1 MKNVNV
7 KLEKVS
13 YEKVMGMKEQMM
25 IKKNGMVVLILG
37 WDKMREKKY
46 EGDWREVERK
56 EREDFIIFLDGGE
69 NIEIEL
75 FIEKNPPKRLTRPEA
90 RGLRH
95 LAFRVD
101 DIYKSVEELKK
112 RGIETEEIRIDPLNG
127 KHMTFFFDPDGL
139 PLELHE

>member
-1 MKNVNV
+1 MIFDSIHHIAIIASDYDKAKDFYVN
-7 KLEKVS
+7 KLGLK
-13 YEKVMGMKEQMM
+13 
-25 IKKNGMVVLILG
+25 IN
-37 WDKMREKKY
+37 
-46 EGDWREVERK
+46 REVERK

>member
-1 MKNVNV
+1 MIFDSIHHIAIIASDYDKAKDFYVN
-7 KLEKVS
+7 KLGLK
-13 YEKVMGMKEQMM
+13 
-25 IKKNGMVVLILG
+25 IN
-37 WDKMREKKY
+37 
-46 EGDWREVERK
+46 REVERK
-56 EREDFIIFLDGGE
+56 EREDFIIFLDAGD

-75 FIEKNPPKRLTRPEA
+75 FIEKNPPKRVTRPEA

-139 PLELHE
+139 PLEIRE

>member
-1 MKNVNV
+1 MIFDSIHHIAIITSDYNKAKDFYVN
-7 KLEKVS
+7 KLGLK
-13 YEKVMGMKEQMM
+13 
-25 IKKNGMVVLILG
+25 IK
-37 WDKMREKKY
+37 
-46 EGDWREVERK
+46 REVERK

-101 DIYKSVEELKK
+101 DIFKSVEELKK

>member
-1 MKNVNV
+1 MIFDSIHHIAIIASDYNKAKDFYVN
-7 KLEKVS
+7 KL
-13 YEKVMGMKEQMM
+13 GLN
-25 IKKNGMVVLILG
+25 IN
-37 WDKMREKKY
+37 
-46 EGDWREVERK
+46 REVERK

-95 LAFRVD
+95 LAFRVY

>member
-1 MKNVNV
+1 MIFDSIHHIAIIASDYSKAKDFYVN
-7 KLEKVS
+7 KLGLK
-13 YEKVMGMKEQMM
+13 
-25 IKKNGMVVLILG
+25 IK
-37 WDKMREKKY
+37 
-46 EGDWREVERK
+46 REVERK

-101 DIYKSVEELKK
+101 DIFKSVEELKK
-112 RGIETEEIRIDPLNG
+112 RGIETEEIRVDPLNG

>member
-1 MKNVNV
+1 MIFDSIHHIAIIASDYNKAKDFYVN
-7 KLEKVS
+7 KLGLK
-13 YEKVMGMKEQMM
+13 
-25 IKKNGMVVLILG
+25 IN
-37 WDKMREKKY
+37 
-46 EGDWREVERK
+46 REVERK

-101 DIYKSVEELKK
+101 DIFKSVEELKK

>member
-1 MKNVNV
+1 MIFDSIHHVAIIASDYDKAKEFYVDKLGFKV
-7 KLEKVS
+7 K
-13 YEKVMGMKEQMM
+13 
-25 IKKNGMVVLILG
+25 
-37 WDKMREKKY
+37 
-46 EGDWREVERK
+46 REVERK

>member
-1 MKNVNV
+1 MIFDSIHHIAIIASDYDKAKDFYVN
-7 KLEKVS
+7 KLGLK
-13 YEKVMGMKEQMM
+13 
-25 IKKNGMVVLILG
+25 IN
-37 WDKMREKKY
+37 
-46 EGDWREVERK
+46 REVERK

-101 DIYKSVEELKK
+101 DIFKSVEELKK

>member
-1 MKNVNV
+1 MIFDSIHHIAIIASDYSKAKDFYVN
-7 KLEKVS
+7 KLGLK
-13 YEKVMGMKEQMM
+13 
-25 IKKNGMVVLILG
+25 IN
-37 WDKMREKKY
+37 
-46 EGDWREVERK
+46 REVERK

-75 FIEKNPPKRLTRPEA
+75 FIEKNPPKRLTRHEA

>member
-1 MKNVNV
+1 MIFDSIHHIAIIASDYDKAKEFYVDKLGFKV
-7 KLEKVS
+7 K
-13 YEKVMGMKEQMM
+13 
-25 IKKNGMVVLILG
+25 
-37 WDKMREKKY
+37 
-46 EGDWREVERK
+46 REVERK
-56 EREDFIIFLDGGE
+56 EREDFIIFLDAGD

-112 RGIETEEIRIDPLNG
+112 RGIETEEIRTDPLNG

>member
-1 MKNVNV
+1 MIFDSIHHIAIIASDYDKAKEFYVDKLGFKV
-7 KLEKVS
+7 K
-13 YEKVMGMKEQMM
+13 
-25 IKKNGMVVLILG
+25 
-37 WDKMREKKY
+37 
-46 EGDWREVERK
+46 REVERK

-101 DIYKSVEELKK
+101 DIFKSVEELKK
-112 RGIETEEIRIDPLNG
+112 RGIETEEIRVDPLNG

>member
-1 MKNVNV
+1 MIFDSIHHIAIIASDYDKAKEFYVDKLGFKV
-7 KLEKVS
+7 K
-13 YEKVMGMKEQMM
+13 
-25 IKKNGMVVLILG
+25 
-37 WDKMREKKY
+37 
-46 EGDWREVERK
+46 REVERK

-95 LAFRVD
+95 LAFKVD
-101 DIYKSVEELKK
+101 DIYKSVEELTK

>member
-1 MKNVNV
+1 MIFDSIHHIAMIASDYDKAKEFYVDKLGFKV
-7 KLEKVS
+7 K
-13 YEKVMGMKEQMM
+13 
-25 IKKNGMVVLILG
+25 
-37 WDKMREKKY
+37 
-46 EGDWREVERK
+46 REVERK
-56 EREDFIIFLDGGE
+56 EREDFIIFLDAGD

-112 RGIETEEIRIDPLNG
+112 RGIETEEIRTDPLNG

-139 PLELHE
+139 PLEIRE

>member
-1 MKNVNV
+1 MIFDSIHHIAIIASDYNKAKDFYVNKLGFKV
-7 KLEKVS
+7 K
-13 YEKVMGMKEQMM
+13 
-25 IKKNGMVVLILG
+25 
-37 WDKMREKKY
+37 
-46 EGDWREVERK
+46 REVERK
-56 EREDFIIFLDGGE
+56 EREDFIIFLDAGD

-75 FIEKNPPKRLTRPEA
+75 FIEKNPPKRVTRPEA

-101 DIYKSVEELKK
+101 DIYKSVEELTK

-139 PLELHE
+139 PLEIRE

>member
-1 MKNVNV
+1 MIFDSIHHIAIIASDYDKAKDFYVN
-7 KLEKVS
+7 KLGLK
-13 YEKVMGMKEQMM
+13 
-25 IKKNGMVVLILG
+25 IK
-37 WDKMREKKY
+37 
-46 EGDWREVERK
+46 REVERK

-75 FIEKNPPKRLTRPEA
+75 FSEKNPPKRLTRPEA

-101 DIYKSVEELKK
+101 DIFKSVEELKK

-139 PLELHE
+139 PLEIRE

>member
-1 MKNVNV
+1 MIFDSIHHIAIIASDYDKAKEFYVDKLGFKV
-7 KLEKVS
+7 K
-13 YEKVMGMKEQMM
+13 
-25 IKKNGMVVLILG
+25 
-37 WDKMREKKY
+37 
-46 EGDWREVERK
+46 REVERK
-56 EREDFIIFLDGGE
+56 EREDFIIFLDAGD

-75 FIEKNPPKRLTRPEA
+75 FIEKNPPERVTRPEA

-101 DIYKSVEELKK
+101 DIYKSVEELTK

>member
-1 MKNVNV
+1 MIFDSIHHIAIITSDYNKAKDFYVN
-7 KLEKVS
+7 KLGLK
-13 YEKVMGMKEQMM
+13 
-25 IKKNGMVVLILG
+25 IK
-37 WDKMREKKY
+37 
-46 EGDWREVERK
+46 REVERK

-69 NIEIEL
+69 NIEREL

>member
-1 MKNVNV
+1 MIFDSIHHIAIIASDYNKVKDFYVN
-7 KLEKVS
+7 KLGLK
-13 YEKVMGMKEQMM
+13 
-25 IKKNGMVVLILG
+25 IK
-37 WDKMREKKY
+37 
-46 EGDWREVERK
+46 REVERK

-95 LAFRVD
+95 LALRVD
-101 DIYKSVEELKK
+101 DIFKSVEELKK
-112 RGIETEEIRIDPLNG
+112 RGIETEEISIDPLNG